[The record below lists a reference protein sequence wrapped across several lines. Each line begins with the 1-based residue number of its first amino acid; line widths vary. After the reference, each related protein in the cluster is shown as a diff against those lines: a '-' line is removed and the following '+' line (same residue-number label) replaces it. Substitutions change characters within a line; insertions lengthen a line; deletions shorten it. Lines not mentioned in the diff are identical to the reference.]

1 MLHPLQPKNT
11 KVKYIYPHLKTMK
24 IQLSLEGGNIHP
36 LRAKPEAGQKSP
48 ISNTNTNSSQLQV
61 SLVLQTHSCSSL
73 T

>member
-36 LRAKPEAGQKSP
+36 LRAKLEAE
-48 ISNTNTNSSQLQV
+48 
-61 SLVLQTHSCSSL
+61 
-73 T
+73 